1 MLETMDSLVLSKTLS
16 LIWSLDIL
24 EVMVMIKSSWRIQN
38 MKTPLLKNGLE
49 VNQIKMVGL
58 HFRIQDQ
65 RII

>member
-1 MLETMDSLVLSKTLS
+1 MLETIDSLGLSKTFS

-24 EVMVMIKSSWRIQN
+24 EVMLMIKSSWRIQN
-38 MKTPLLKNGLE
+38 MKIPLLKNGLE

-65 RII
+65 GII

>member
-1 MLETMDSLVLSKTLS
+1 MLETMDSLGLSKTLS

-24 EVMVMIKSSWRIQN
+24 EVMLMIKSSWRIQN
-38 MKTPLLKNGLE
+38 IKTPLLKNGLE

-65 RII
+65 VII

>member
-24 EVMVMIKSSWRIQN
+24 EVMLMIKSSWRIQN

-65 RII
+65 VII